1 MGNLDH
7 RRHFGAR
14 VRELRQSQGWTS
26 QESFAH
32 HLSMDRTYVS
42 GIERGTRNPTLDV
55 IVRIA
60 QGLNVPPSALLQGIE
75 QVAAPAAHHN
85 PSSAS

>member
-7 RRHFGAR
+7 RRNFGAR

-60 QGLNVPPSALLQGIE
+60 HGLNVPPSALLEGIE
-75 QVAAPAAHHN
+75 QAAAPATHHN
-85 PSSAS
+85 PSSSS